1 MMRNCKEPRALASLC
16 TLGLILQR
24 DCWDKFAIGSFSS
37 LKVSLH
43 VSQAWSVAWRALKM
57 MCKCWIQLNL
67 NLIAYFIY
75 LWASFLK
82 SEWFLLGICREDGPW
97 NWMELSH
104 LSQRGWPSLGRPR
117 KQCNSVRQEYWE
129 SLWHPGWCK
138 CFWAGWWWETC
149 QLEKGPHWIC
159 WKK

>member
-1 MMRNCKEPRALASLC
+1 MLMNCKEPRALASLC

-24 DCWDKFAIGSFSS
+24 DCWDKFAIGI
-37 LKVSLH
+37 
-43 VSQAWSVAWRALKM
+43 
-57 MCKCWIQLNL
+57 CYL
-67 NLIAYFIY
+67 NLIVYFIY

-117 KQCNSVRQEYWE
+117 KQCNSVRQEYRE